1 PLAFQP
7 STACPN
13 LVNWTKDGDRG
24 VDHHPGSNNGG
35 QCKQN
40 SAEPAHDHTVR
51 PSGRPPPSTA
61 VISAPRPEARAGT
74 AHSRHLCRCSQTAMS
89 VSVTIRRDRRRTG
102 RIYCSQVPPTLEPIV
117 KKPLAALAVVAAAV
131 ASVALPLTTLPAGA
145 AASTGGPSGGIVPVS
160 SDWVKTVVPCRVGHK
175 SAVTGYSPTHPY
187 WVRNGDSFQVNP
199 QGWTPWFSNPCKGQW
214 LVFFVAS
221 RGEQF
226 SAVLAPPGEH
236 GKA

>member
-74 AHSRHLCRCSQTAMS
+74 APLRGRAGGSGTWIYGSLQMAPAVSQAAHRS
-89 VSVTIRRDRRRTG
+89 SSDALEKSSSWRFRT
-102 RIYCSQVPPTLEPIV
+102 
-117 KKPLAALAVVAAAV
+117 KV
-131 ASVALPLTTLPAGA
+131 ASLRNAICEDPTRPCAATTTSQP
-145 AASTGGPSGGIVPVS
+145 
-160 SDWVKTVVPCRVGHK
+160 RVG
-175 SAVTGYSPTHPY
+175 SPSRTLST
-187 WVRNGDSFQVNP
+187 SF
-199 QGWTPWFSNPCKGQW
+199 
-214 LVFFVAS
+214 
-221 RGEQF
+221 R
-226 SAVLAPPGEH
+226 
-236 GKA
+236 